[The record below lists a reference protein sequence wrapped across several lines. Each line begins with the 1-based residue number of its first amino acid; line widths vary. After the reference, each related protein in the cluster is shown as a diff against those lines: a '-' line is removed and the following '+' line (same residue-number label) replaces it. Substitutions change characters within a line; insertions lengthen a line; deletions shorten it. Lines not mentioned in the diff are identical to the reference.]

1 LKKFL
6 GMFGGADFVNIDID
20 CVTLPATEEFDF
32 FA

>member
-1 LKKFL
+1 
-6 GMFGGADFVNIDID
+6 MFGGADFVNIDID